1 MYAILLRSDFFV
13 KSLRLNIPFIL
24 IILNLAF
31 LVLTLASQFLALNPH
46 FTNIAL
52 SLFNITIITTMLTTE
67 LQHTIDF
74 KTKPLGA
81 LGYLEHL
88 AYKIGMVQKT
98 ISPQL
103 SQPHMVVFAADHGIA
118 TTGVSAYP
126 QEVTYQMVMNFLGGG
141 AAINVF
147 CRQNGIEI
155 KIVDAGVNFDFPAG
169 LDLVDQK
176 VRKSSRNIL
185 DEPAMTVDEYQKAL
199 KNGASVVTQIAETG
213 CNIIGFGEMG
223 IGNTSASS
231 LMMSKLFNLP
241 IVSCIGRGTGLN
253 DDQLQNKINIL
264 STAIEKHPN
273 IITPDEIAQTFGGLE
288 IAQMIGAMEEA
299 FRQNMLIM
307 VDGFIA
313 TVAIAAAWKKN
324 PEILNNCIFCHVS
337 DENAHLQLL
346 ELLGQK
352 ALLNL
357 NLRLGEGTGCAL
369 AYPIIQSAV
378 NFLNEMSSFEDAH
391 VSNKE

>member
-1 MYAILLRSDFFV
+1 M
-13 KSLRLNIPFIL
+13 
-24 IILNLAF
+24 
-31 LVLTLASQFLALNPH
+31 
-46 FTNIAL
+46 L
-52 SLFNITIITTMLTTE
+52 SNE
-67 LQHTIDF
+67 LQHKIDF

-81 LGYLEHL
+81 LGHLEHI
-88 AYKIGMVQKT
+88 AHKIGMVQNT
-98 ISPQL
+98 LSPQL
-103 SQPHMVVFAADHGIA
+103 LRPHMVVFAADHGIA
-118 TTGVSAYP
+118 RTGVSAYP

-147 CRQNGIEI
+147 CRQQGIEI
-155 KIVDAGVNFDFPAG
+155 KIVDAGVNFDFPEG
-169 LDLVDQK
+169 LNLLDKK

-185 DEPAMTVDEYQKAL
+185 EEPAMTVEEYYQAL
-199 KNGASVVTQIAETG
+199 ENGRSVVAEIAETG
-213 CNIIGFGEMG
+213 CNSIGFGEMG

-231 LMMSKLFNLP
+231 LMMSKLFDIP

-264 STAIEKHPN
+264 SSAIEKYPEV
-273 IITPDEIAQTFGGLE
+273 TTVDEIAQTFGGLE

-299 FRQNMLIM
+299 FHQNMLIM
-307 VDGFIA
+307 IDGFIA
-313 TVAIAAAWKKN
+313 TVAIATAWKKN

-369 AYPIIQSAV
+369 AYPLIQSAV

>member
-1 MYAILLRSDFFV
+1 M
-13 KSLRLNIPFIL
+13 
-24 IILNLAF
+24 
-31 LVLTLASQFLALNPH
+31 
-46 FTNIAL
+46 L
-52 SLFNITIITTMLTTE
+52 SSE
-67 LQHTIDF
+67 LQHKIDF

-81 LGYLEHL
+81 LGQLEHL
-88 AYKIGMVQKT
+88 AHKIGMIQKT
-98 ISPQL
+98 TSPQL
-103 SQPHMVVFAADHGIA
+103 LNPHMVVFAADHGIA
-118 TTGVSAYP
+118 TAGVSAYP

-147 CRQNGIEI
+147 CRQHDITI
-155 KIVDAGVNFDFPAG
+155 KIVDAGVNFDFPEG
-169 LDLVDQK
+169 LNLVNKK

-185 DEPAMTVDEYQKAL
+185 EEPAMTFEEYQQAL
-199 KNGASVVTQIAETG
+199 ENGKTVVSEIAKTG

-231 LMMSKLFNLP
+231 LMMSKLFDIP
-241 IVSCIGRGTGLN
+241 VTHCIGRGTGLN
-253 DDQLQNKINIL
+253 DQQLQNKISIL
-264 STAIEKHPN
+264 REAVEKYPSEMN
-273 IITPDEIAQTFGGLE
+273 EDEIARTFGGLE

-313 TVAIAAAWKKN
+313 TVAVATVWKKN

-337 DENAHLQLL
+337 NENAHPQLL
-346 ELLGQK
+346 GLMREK
-352 ALLNL
+352 AILNL
-357 NLRLGEGTGCAL
+357 DLRLGEGTGCAL

>member
-1 MYAILLRSDFFV
+1 
-13 KSLRLNIPFIL
+13 
-24 IILNLAF
+24 
-31 LVLTLASQFLALNPH
+31 
-46 FTNIAL
+46 
-52 SLFNITIITTMLTTE
+52 MLTTE
-67 LQHTIDF
+67 LQHKIDF

-81 LGYLEHL
+81 LGHLEHL
-88 AYKIGMVQKT
+88 AHKIGMVQNT
-98 ISPQL
+98 TSPQL
-103 SQPHMVVFAADHGIA
+103 SNPHMVVFAADHGIA
-118 TTGVSAYP
+118 TAGVSAYP

-147 CRQNGIEI
+147 CRQQGINI
-155 KIVDAGVNFDFPAG
+155 KIVDAGVNLDFPEG
-169 LDLVDQK
+169 LKLIDKK
-176 VRKSSRNIL
+176 VRKSSRNML
-185 DEPAMTVDEYQKAL
+185 EEPAMTSGEYQQAL
-199 KNGASVVTQIAETG
+199 DNGRSVVTEIAETG

-241 IVSCIGRGTGLN
+241 IISCIGRGTGLN

-264 STAIEKHPN
+264 SVAIEKYPN
-273 IITPDEIAQTFGGLE
+273 VTTPDEVAQTFGGLE

-299 FRQNMLIM
+299 YRQNMLIM

-313 TVAIAAAWKKN
+313 TVAMATAWKKN
-324 PEILNNCIFCHVS
+324 PEILKNSIFCHVS

-378 NFLNEMSSFEDAH
+378 NFLNEMSSFEDAQ

>member
-1 MYAILLRSDFFV
+1 M
-13 KSLRLNIPFIL
+13 
-24 IILNLAF
+24 
-31 LVLTLASQFLALNPH
+31 T
-46 FTNIAL
+46 FT
-52 SLFNITIITTMLTTE
+52 SMLTNE

-81 LGYLEHL
+81 LGYLEQL
-88 AYKIGMVQKT
+88 AHKIGMAQNT
-98 ISPQL
+98 TSPQL
-103 SQPHMVVFAADHGIA
+103 LNPHMVVFAADHGIA
-118 TTGVSAYP
+118 TAGVSAYP
-126 QEVTYQMVMNFLGGG
+126 QEVTYQMVMNFLSGG

-147 CRQNGIEI
+147 CKQNGIEI
-155 KIVDAGVNFDFPAG
+155 KIVDAGVNFDFPE
-169 LDLVDQK
+169 DLALIDKK
-176 VRKSSRNIL
+176 VRRSSRNML
-185 DEPAMTVDEYQKAL
+185 EEAAMTSEEYLQAL
-199 KNGASVVTQIAETG
+199 ENGREVVREITNAG

-231 LMMSKLFNLP
+231 LMMSQLFDLP

-253 DDQLQNKINIL
+253 DDQLHHKISIL
-264 STAIEKHPN
+264 SAVIEKYPEVK
-273 IITPDEIAQTFGGLE
+273 TADDIARTFGGLE
-288 IAQMIGAMEEA
+288 IAQMIGAIEEA
-299 FRQNMLIM
+299 FRQDMLIM

-313 TVAIAAAWKKN
+313 TVAVATAWKKN
-324 PEILNNCIFCHVS
+324 AEILNNCIFCHVS
-337 DENAHLQLL
+337 DENAHLQLI
-346 ELLGQK
+346 ELLGQR

>member
-1 MYAILLRSDFFV
+1 M
-13 KSLRLNIPFIL
+13 
-24 IILNLAF
+24 LA
-31 LVLTLASQFLALNPH
+31 QQ
-46 FTNIAL
+46 
-52 SLFNITIITTMLTTE
+52 

-81 LGYLEHL
+81 LGHLEHL
-88 AYKIGMVQKT
+88 AHKIGMVQKT
-98 ISPQL
+98 VSPKL
-103 SQPHMVVFAADHGIA
+103 SNPHMVVFAADHGIA
-118 TTGVSAYP
+118 ASGVSAYP

-147 CRQNGIEI
+147 CRQHDIAI
-155 KIVDAGVNFDFPAG
+155 KIVDAGVNFDFPEG
-169 LDLVDQK
+169 LELIDKK

-185 DEPAMTVDEYQKAL
+185 QEPAMTAEEYQKAL
-199 KNGASVVTQIAETG
+199 ENGRSVVSEIVKTG

-231 LMMSKLFNLP
+231 LMMSRLFDLP
-241 IVSCIGRGTGLN
+241 VVSCVGRGTGL
-253 DDQLQNKINIL
+253 DDTQLLHKIQIL
-264 STAIEKHPN
+264 SEAIEKYPAVK
-273 IITPDEIAQTFGGLE
+273 TVDEMAQTFGGLE
-288 IAQMIGAMEEA
+288 IIQMMGAMEEA
-299 FRQNMLIM
+299 YQQNMLIM

-313 TVAIAAAWKKN
+313 SVAAATVWKKN
-324 PEILNNCIFCHVS
+324 LQIMDNFIFCHVS
-337 DENAHLQLL
+337 DENAHQTLL

-369 AYPIIQSAV
+369 AYPLIQSAV

>member
-1 MYAILLRSDFFV
+1 MQSCVLFNIGS
-13 KSLRLNIPFIL
+13 NIPFQPIL
-24 IILNLAF
+24 SLISSSMIYF
-31 LVLTLASQFLALNPH
+31 LSIHCTNITNNTPY

-52 SLFNITIITTMLTTE
+52 SLFNITTFTTMLTTE

-81 LGYLEHL
+81 LGHLEHL
-88 AYKIGMVQKT
+88 AHKIGMVQNT
-98 ISPQL
+98 TSPQL
-103 SQPHMVVFAADHGIA
+103 SDPHMVVFAADHGIA
-118 TTGVSAYP
+118 TAGVSAYP

-147 CRQNGIEI
+147 CRQHGINI
-155 KIVDAGVNFDFPAG
+155 KIVDAGVNFDFPEG
-169 LDLVDQK
+169 LDLINKK

-185 DEPAMTVDEYQKAL
+185 EESAMTTEEYQKAL
-199 KNGASVVTQIAETG
+199 QNGSSVVAEIAETG

-231 LMMSKLFNLP
+231 LMMSQLFDLP
-241 IVSCIGRGTGLN
+241 VVSCIGRGTGLN

-264 STAIEKHPN
+264 SSAIEKYPD
-273 IITPDEIAQTFGGLE
+273 IKTPDEIAQTFGGLE

-313 TVAIAAAWKKN
+313 TVAIATAWKKN
-324 PEILNNCIFCHVS
+324 PDILKNCIFCHVS

-369 AYPIIQSAV
+369 AYPLIQSAV

>member
-1 MYAILLRSDFFV
+1 M
-13 KSLRLNIPFIL
+13 
-24 IILNLAF
+24 
-31 LVLTLASQFLALNPH
+31 
-46 FTNIAL
+46 L
-52 SLFNITIITTMLTTE
+52 SNE

-88 AYKIGMVQKT
+88 AHKIGMVQKT
-98 ISPQL
+98 TSPQL
-103 SQPHMVVFAADHGIA
+103 IAPHMVVFAADHGIA
-118 TTGVSAYP
+118 TAGVSAYP

-147 CRQNGIEI
+147 CRQNGIAI
-155 KIVDAGVNFDFPAG
+155 KIVDAGVNFDFPE
-169 LDLVDQK
+169 DLALIDKK

-185 DEPAMTVDEYQKAL
+185 EEPAMTPEEYLKAL
-199 KNGASVVTQIAETG
+199 ENGRQVVKEIAEKG

-231 LMMSKLFNLP
+231 LMMSQLFGLP
-241 IVSCIGRGTGLN
+241 VASCIGRGTGLN
-253 DDQLQNKINIL
+253 DDQLHNKVNIL
-264 STAIEKHPN
+264 STAIEKYPD
-273 IITPDEIAQTFGGLE
+273 IATPDEVARIFGGLE
-288 IAQMIGAMEEA
+288 IAQMMGAMEEA
-299 FRQNMLIM
+299 FDQNMLIM

-313 TVAIAAAWKKN
+313 SVAVAAVWKKN
-324 PEILNNCIFCHVS
+324 SEVLNNCIFCHVS
-337 DENAHLQLL
+337 DENAHLQLID
-346 ELLGQK
+346 LLGQK

-369 AYPIIQSAV
+369 AYPLIRSAV
-378 NFLNEMSSFEDAH
+378 GFLNEMSSFEDAH

>member
-1 MYAILLRSDFFV
+1 
-13 KSLRLNIPFIL
+13 
-24 IILNLAF
+24 
-31 LVLTLASQFLALNPH
+31 
-46 FTNIAL
+46 
-52 SLFNITIITTMLTTE
+52 MLTTE
-67 LQHTIDF
+67 LQHKIDF

-81 LGYLEHL
+81 LGHLEYLAH
-88 AYKIGMVQKT
+88 KIGMVQNT
-98 ISPQL
+98 TSPQL
-103 SQPHMVVFAADHGIA
+103 TNPHLVVFAADHGIA
-118 TTGVSAYP
+118 KAGVSAYP

-147 CRQNGIEI
+147 CKQHNIEI
-155 KIVDAGVNFDFPAG
+155 KIVDAGVNFDFPEG
-169 LDLVDQK
+169 LELIDHK

-185 DEPAMTVDEYQKAL
+185 EEPAMTSEEYQQAL
-199 KNGASVVTQIAETG
+199 QNGSAVVADIAKTG

-231 LMMSKLFNLP
+231 LMMSQLFDLP

-253 DDQLQNKINIL
+253 DDQFLNKINIL
-264 STAIEKHPN
+264 SAAIEKYPDSR
-273 IITPDEIAQTFGGLE
+273 TPDEIAQNFGGLE
-288 IAQMIGAMEEA
+288 IVQMVGAMEEA
-299 FRQNMLIM
+299 FHQNMLIM

-313 TVAIAAAWKKN
+313 TVAVATAWRKN
-324 PEILNNCIFCHVS
+324 PDILNNCIFCHVS

>member
-1 MYAILLRSDFFV
+1 M
-13 KSLRLNIPFIL
+13 
-24 IILNLAF
+24 
-31 LVLTLASQFLALNPH
+31 
-46 FTNIAL
+46 L
-52 SLFNITIITTMLTTE
+52 SSE
-67 LQHTIDF
+67 LQHKIDF

-81 LGYLEHL
+81 LGQLEYLAH
-88 AYKIGMVQKT
+88 KIGMVQKT
-98 ISPQL
+98 TSPGL
-103 SQPHMVVFAADHGIA
+103 VKPHMIVFAADHGIA
-118 TTGVSAYP
+118 TAGVSAYP
-126 QEVTYQMVMNFLGGG
+126 QEVTYQMVMNFLSGG

-147 CRQNGIEI
+147 CKQNGIEI
-155 KIVDAGVNFDFPAG
+155 TIVDAGVNFDFPQG
-169 LDLVDQK
+169 LSLQDKK

-185 DEPAMTVDEYQKAL
+185 EEPAMTSEEYLQSL
-199 KNGASVVTQIAETG
+199 ENGRQVVREIAGSG

-231 LMMSKLFNLP
+231 LMMSQLFNLP
-241 IVSCIGRGTGLN
+241 IMSCIGRGTGLN

-264 STAIEKHPN
+264 TAAIEKYPDLAA
-273 IITPDEIAQTFGGLE
+273 PDEIARTFGGLE

-299 FRQNMLIM
+299 FHQNMLIM

-313 TVAIAAAWKKN
+313 TIAIATAWKKN
-324 PEILNNCIFCHVS
+324 SEILNNCIFCHVS
-337 DENAHLQLL
+337 DENAHLQLI

-369 AYPIIQSAV
+369 AYPLIQSAV

>member
-1 MYAILLRSDFFV
+1 
-13 KSLRLNIPFIL
+13 
-24 IILNLAF
+24 
-31 LVLTLASQFLALNPH
+31 
-46 FTNIAL
+46 
-52 SLFNITIITTMLTTE
+52 MLTTE
-67 LQHTIDF
+67 LQHKIDF

-81 LGYLEHL
+81 LGHLEHL
-88 AYKIGMVQKT
+88 AHKIGMVQNT
-98 ISPQL
+98 TSPQL
-103 SQPHMVVFAADHGIA
+103 CNPHMVVFAADHGIA
-118 TTGVSAYP
+118 TAGVSAYP

-147 CRQNGIEI
+147 CRQQGINI
-155 KIVDAGVNFDFPAG
+155 KIVDAGVNFDFPEG
-169 LDLVDQK
+169 LKLIDK
-176 VRKSSRNIL
+176 KIRKSSRNML
-185 DEPAMTVDEYQKAL
+185 EEPAMTSEEYQQAL
-199 KNGASVVTQIAETG
+199 DNGRSVVAEIAETG

-241 IVSCIGRGTGLN
+241 IISCIGRGTGLN

-264 STAIEKHPN
+264 SAAIEKYPN
-273 IITPDEIAQTFGGLE
+273 VTAPDEVAQTFGGLE

-299 FRQNMLIM
+299 YRQNMLIM

-313 TVAIAAAWKKN
+313 TVAMATAWKKN
-324 PEILNNCIFCHVS
+324 PEILKNSIFCHVS

-378 NFLNEMSSFEDAH
+378 NFLNEMSSFEDAQ

>member
-1 MYAILLRSDFFV
+1 
-13 KSLRLNIPFIL
+13 
-24 IILNLAF
+24 
-31 LVLTLASQFLALNPH
+31 
-46 FTNIAL
+46 
-52 SLFNITIITTMLTTE
+52 MLTTE
-67 LQHTIDF
+67 LQHKIDF

-81 LGYLEHL
+81 LGHLEHL
-88 AYKIGMVQKT
+88 AHRIGMVQNT
-98 ISPQL
+98 TSPQL
-103 SQPHMVVFAADHGIA
+103 LNPHLVVFAADHGIA
-118 TTGVSAYP
+118 TAGVSAYP

-147 CRQNGIEI
+147 CRQHDIEI
-155 KIVDAGVNFDFPAG
+155 KIVDAGVNFDFPEG
-169 LDLVDQK
+169 LELINQK

-185 DEPAMTVDEYQKAL
+185 EEPAMTSEEYQQAL
-199 KNGASVVTQIAETG
+199 QYGNSVVVEIAKTG

-231 LMMSKLFNLP
+231 LMMSQLFELP

-253 DDQLQNKINIL
+253 DDQLLNKINIL
-264 STAIEKHPN
+264 SAAIKKYPSAK
-273 IITPDEIAQTFGGLE
+273 TPDEIARTFGGLE
-288 IAQMIGAMEEA
+288 IVQMIGAMEEA

-313 TVAIAAAWKKN
+313 TVAIATAWKKD
-324 PEILNNCIFCHVS
+324 PEILNNCLFCHVS

-369 AYPIIQSAV
+369 AYPLIQSAV

>member
-1 MYAILLRSDFFV
+1 
-13 KSLRLNIPFIL
+13 
-24 IILNLAF
+24 
-31 LVLTLASQFLALNPH
+31 
-46 FTNIAL
+46 
-52 SLFNITIITTMLTTE
+52 MLTTE

-81 LGYLEHL
+81 LGHLEHL
-88 AYKIGMVQKT
+88 AHKIGMVQNT
-98 ISPQL
+98 VSPQL
-103 SQPHMVVFAADHGIA
+103 LKPHMIVFAADHGIA
-118 TTGVSAYP
+118 TAGVSAYP

-147 CRQNGIEI
+147 CRQHGIEI
-155 KIVDAGVNFDFPAG
+155 KIVDAGVNFDFPES
-169 LDLVDQK
+169 LNLIDK
-176 VRKSSRNIL
+176 KIRKSSRNIL
-185 DEPAMTVDEYQKAL
+185 HEPAMATQEYQQAL
-199 KNGASVVTQIAETG
+199 ENGKSVVAEIAETG

-231 LMMSKLFNLP
+231 LMMSQLFDIPVVN
-241 IVSCIGRGTGLN
+241 CIGRGTGLN

-264 STAIEKHPN
+264 SSAIQKYPDLN
-273 IITPDEIAQTFGGLE
+273 TPDEVAQTFGGLE

-299 FRQNMLIM
+299 FHQNMLIM
-307 VDGFIA
+307 IDGFIA
-313 TVAIAAAWKKN
+313 TVAMATAWKKN
-324 PEILNNCIFCHVS
+324 PDIVKNCIFCHVS
-337 DENAHLQLL
+337 DESAHLQLL

-369 AYPIIQSAV
+369 AYPLIQSAV
-378 NFLNEMSSFEDAH
+378 NFLNEMSSFEAAH

>member
-1 MYAILLRSDFFV
+1 
-13 KSLRLNIPFIL
+13 
-24 IILNLAF
+24 
-31 LVLTLASQFLALNPH
+31 
-46 FTNIAL
+46 
-52 SLFNITIITTMLTTE
+52 MLTTE
-67 LQHTIDF
+67 LQHKIDF

-81 LGYLEHL
+81 LGHLEHL
-88 AYKIGMVQKT
+88 AHKIGMVQNT
-98 ISPQL
+98 TSPQL
-103 SQPHMVVFAADHGIA
+103 SHPHMVVFAADHGIA
-118 TTGVSAYP
+118 TAGVSAYP

-147 CRQNGIEI
+147 CRQQGINI
-155 KIVDAGVNFDFPAG
+155 KIVDAGVNFDFPEG
-169 LDLVDQK
+169 LKLIDKK
-176 VRKSSRNIL
+176 VRKSSRNML
-185 DEPAMTVDEYQKAL
+185 EEPAMTSEEYQQAL
-199 KNGASVVTQIAETG
+199 DNGRSVVTEITETG

-241 IVSCIGRGTGLN
+241 IISCIGRGTGLN

-264 STAIEKHPN
+264 SAAIEKYPN
-273 IITPDEIAQTFGGLE
+273 VTTPDEVAQTFGGLE

-299 FRQNMLIM
+299 YRKNMLIM

-313 TVAIAAAWKKN
+313 TVAMATAWKKN
-324 PEILNNCIFCHVS
+324 PEILKNSIFCHVS

-378 NFLNEMSSFEDAH
+378 NFLNEMSSFEDAQ

>member
-1 MYAILLRSDFFV
+1 M
-13 KSLRLNIPFIL
+13 
-24 IILNLAF
+24 
-31 LVLTLASQFLALNPH
+31 
-46 FTNIAL
+46 L
-52 SLFNITIITTMLTTE
+52 SSE
-67 LQHTIDF
+67 LQHKIDF

-81 LGYLEHL
+81 LGQLEHL
-88 AYKIGMVQKT
+88 ARKIGMVQKT

-103 SQPHMVVFAADHGIA
+103 LNPHMVVFAADHGIA
-118 TTGVSAYP
+118 TAGVSAYP

-147 CRQNGIEI
+147 CRQHDITI
-155 KIVDAGVNFDFPAG
+155 KIVDAGVNVDFPEG
-169 LDLVDQK
+169 LNLVNKK

-185 DEPAMTVDEYQKAL
+185 EEPAMTFEEYQQAL
-199 KNGASVVTQIAETG
+199 ENGKTVVSEIAKTG

-231 LMMSKLFNLP
+231 LMMSKLFDIP
-241 IVSCIGRGTGLN
+241 VTHCIGRGTGLN
-253 DDQLQNKINIL
+253 DQQLQNKISIL
-264 STAIEKHPN
+264 REAVEKYPSEMN
-273 IITPDEIAQTFGGLE
+273 EDEIARTFGGLE

-313 TVAIAAAWKKN
+313 TVAVATVWKKN

-337 DENAHLQLL
+337 NENAHPQLL
-346 ELLGQK
+346 GLMREK
-352 ALLNL
+352 AILNL
-357 NLRLGEGTGCAL
+357 DLRLGEGTGCAL

>member
-1 MYAILLRSDFFV
+1 M
-13 KSLRLNIPFIL
+13 
-24 IILNLAF
+24 LAE
-31 LVLTLASQFLALNPH
+31 
-46 FTNIAL
+46 
-52 SLFNITIITTMLTTE
+52 E
-67 LQHTIDF
+67 LQHKIDF

-81 LGYLEHL
+81 LGHLENL
-88 AYKIGMVQKT
+88 AYKIGKVQNT
-98 ISPQL
+98 TSPQL
-103 SQPHMVVFAADHGIA
+103 SKPHMIVFAADHGIA
-118 TTGVSAYP
+118 TAGVSAYP
-126 QEVTYQMVMNFLGGG
+126 QEVTYQMVMNFIGGG

-147 CRQNGIEI
+147 CRQHGIEI
-155 KIVDAGVNFDFPAG
+155 KIVDAGVNFDFPEG
-169 LDLVDQK
+169 LDLVNKK

-185 DEPAMTVDEYQKAL
+185 EEPAMTFEEYQQAL
-199 KNGASVVTQIAETG
+199 ENGRSVVAEIVGTG

-231 LMMSKLFNLP
+231 LMMSQLFDLP

-264 STAIEKHPN
+264 SAVIEKYPG
-273 IITPDEIAQTFGGLE
+273 ITNPDDIAQTFGGLE

-313 TVAIAAAWKKN
+313 SVAVATAWKKN

-337 DENAHLQLL
+337 DENAHLQLIG
-346 ELLGQK
+346 LLGQK

-369 AYPIIQSAV
+369 AYPLIQSAV
-378 NFLNEMSSFEDAH
+378 NFLNEMSSFEDAQ

>member
-1 MYAILLRSDFFV
+1 M
-13 KSLRLNIPFIL
+13 
-24 IILNLAF
+24 
-31 LVLTLASQFLALNPH
+31 
-46 FTNIAL
+46 L
-52 SLFNITIITTMLTTE
+52 SNK
-67 LQHTIDF
+67 LQHKIDF

-81 LGYLEHL
+81 LGDLEQL
-88 AYKIGMVQKT
+88 AYKIGMAQKT
-98 ISPQL
+98 TSPRL
-103 SQPHMVVFAADHGIA
+103 SNPHMVVFAADHGIA
-118 TTGVSAYP
+118 TEGVSAYP

-147 CRQNGIEI
+147 CRQNGIKI
-155 KIVDAGVNFDFPAG
+155 KIVDAGVNFDFPQ
-169 LDLVDQK
+169 DLNLIDKK

-185 DEPAMTVDEYQKAL
+185 EEPAMTAEEYRQAL
-199 KNGASVVTQIAETG
+199 KNGSSVVEEIALTG

-253 DDQLQNKINIL
+253 DDQLQNKIHIL
-264 STAIEKHPN
+264 STAIEMHAD
-273 IITPDEIAQTFGGLE
+273 TETADDIAQTFGGLE

-313 TVAIAAAWKKN
+313 TIAIATAWKKN
-324 PEILNNCIFCHVS
+324 PDILNNCIFCHVS

-352 ALLNL
+352 ALLNF

-369 AYPIIQSAV
+369 AYPVIQNAV

-391 VSNKE
+391 VSNRE

>member
-1 MYAILLRSDFFV
+1 MRGCALFKLSCFS
-13 KSLRLNIPFIL
+13 SLRLLSIHLLFICL
-24 IILNLAF
+24 FNSTFPTNL
-31 LVLTLASQFLALNPH
+31 LSKNPY

-52 SLFNITIITTMLTTE
+52 SLFNIITFTTMLTTD

-81 LGYLEHL
+81 LGHLEHL
-88 AYKIGMVQKT
+88 AHKIGMVQNT
-98 ISPQL
+98 TSPKL
-103 SQPHMVVFAADHGIA
+103 SNPHMVVFAADHGIA
-118 TTGVSAYP
+118 TAGVSAYP

-147 CRQNGIEI
+147 CRQQGINI
-155 KIVDAGVNFDFPAG
+155 KIVDAGVNFDFPEG
-169 LDLVDQK
+169 LDLINHK

-185 DEPAMTVDEYQKAL
+185 EEPAMTSEEYQQAL
-199 KNGASVVTQIAETG
+199 QNGSSGVAEITETG

-231 LMMSKLFNLP
+231 LMMSKLFDLP
-241 IVSCIGRGTGLN
+241 VVSCIGRGTGLN

-264 STAIEKHPN
+264 SAAIEKYPAVK
-273 IITPDEIAQTFGGLE
+273 TPDEIAQTFGGLE

-307 VDGFIA
+307 IDGFIA
-313 TVAIAAAWKKN
+313 TVAIATAWKKN
-324 PEILNNCIFCHVS
+324 PDILKNCIFCHVS
-337 DENAHLQLL
+337 DENAHLQLID
-346 ELLGQK
+346 LLGQK

-369 AYPIIQSAV
+369 AYPLIQSAV